1 MWHRINMSAFPVCAL
16 NKVFVNADALLDIT
30 KDEGLY
36 LYCDESDSINVHSR
50 KSQW

>member
-30 KDEGLY
+30 KD
-36 LYCDESDSINVHSR
+36 
-50 KSQW
+50 Q